1 MSKVLKRLYLGDVVK
16 SFGTKQLRKLTT
28 EEPTESIVGTWVF
41 NDVLVIDIP
50 TTEFNITFTANT
62 TENETGGVEGYE
74 LIKVGN
80 YSTWYALSYRPI
92 GSTFIGNWY
101 ESDAGGWKYNPQGKT
116 ITITGGKDITNET
129 FKTWLKSNA
138 TKQ

>member
-41 NDVLVIDIP
+41 ND
-50 TTEFNITFTANT
+50 T
-62 TENETGGVEGYE
+62 
-74 LIKVGN
+74 
-80 YSTWYALSYRPI
+80 LSYTKFYIYGLNFSAYGNDGTKYDFYRMKFDDDSFKYQDKQGLAYHMFVTSTSSWHSNVDKYGKAITIHSEP
-92 GSTFIGNWY
+92 GENLYVTPDYQTFI
-101 ESDAGGWKYNPQGKT
+101 
-116 ITITGGKDITNET
+116 
-129 FKTWLKSNA
+129 TWLKANA